1 MRVGGQTRPLCSYDH
16 CLIEHSKHKMRK
28 PMILEVPKFH
38 LNFSGVFLM
47 SGLYQDFQGSLG
59 DVQILKLCV
68 TVKCNVKMSQ

>member
-1 MRVGGQTRPLCSYDH
+1 
-16 CLIEHSKHKMRK
+16 
-28 PMILEVPKFH
+28 MILEVPKFH